1 MSEIRGSDIRGSD
14 AATPLPPLIEVIR
27 RHGLDPKKQLGQNFL
42 LDPRL
47 TAKIARATGS
57 LDGIHVVEIG
67 PGPGGLTRALL
78 DAGAAQV
85 VAVERDDRC
94 VAALGELVA
103 AYPGRLSIRP
113 ADALKTDPASLV
125 PAPRRIVA
133 NLPYNIATPLLI
145 GWLRNITAYDAL
157 GLMFQKEVADR
168 LTAAPRSKAYGRL
181 SILTQWLCEADAVF
195 DIPPGAFYP
204 PPKIT
209 STVVRL
215 VPRRQPLA
223 EARFE
228 DLERVTAAA
237 FGQRRKML
245 RASLKTLGRDTD
257 RLVAT
262 AGVTPTARA
271 EELTVEE
278 FCALARAL
286 SAG

>member
-1 MSEIRGSDIRGSD
+1 MSD
-14 AATPLPPLIEVIR
+14 TPTLPSLMDVIR
-27 RHGLDPKKQLGQNFL
+27 KHGLDPKKNLGQNFL

-47 TAKIARATGS
+47 IDKIARATGP
-57 LDGIHVVEIG
+57 LGGIHVVEVG

-85 VAVERDDRC
+85 VAIERDPRC
-94 VAALGELVA
+94 VAALQDLA
-103 AYPGRLSIRP
+103 AVYPDRLTIR
-113 ADALKTDPASLV
+113 ADDALEVDPAILV
-125 PAPRRIVA
+125 PAPRRIIA

-157 GLMFQKEVADR
+157 GLMFQKEVAQR
-168 LTAAPRSKAYGRL
+168 LTAEPRTKAYGRL
-181 SILTQWLCEADAVF
+181 SVLTQWLAVPDMAF

-209 STVVRL
+209 STVVHL
-215 VPRRQPLA
+215 APRPKPLA
-223 EARFE
+223 EARIE
-228 DLERVTAAA
+228 DLERITAAA

-245 RASLKTLGRDTD
+245 RVSLKTLGVDTD
-257 RLVAT
+257 RLIQL

-271 EELTVEE
+271 EELAIEE

-286 SAG
+286 ATFSERGAVL

>member
-1 MSEIRGSDIRGSD
+1 MSD
-14 AATPLPPLIEVIR
+14 APSLPPLIEVIR
-27 RHGLDPKKQLGQNFL
+27 RHGLDPKKNLGQNFL

-47 TAKIARATGS
+47 TAKIARATGP

-78 DAGAAQV
+78 EAGAAQV
-85 VAVERDDRC
+85 VAIERDRRC
-94 VAALGELVA
+94 VAALQELVA
-103 AYPGRLSIRP
+103 AYPDRLTIQ
-113 ADALKTDPASLV
+113 ADDALEIDPTTLV
-125 PAPRRIVA
+125 PAPRRVIA

-157 GLMFQKEVADR
+157 GLMFQKEVAQR
-168 LTAAPRSKAYGRL
+168 LTAEPRTKAYGRL
-181 SILTQWLCEADAVF
+181 SVLTQWLAIPDMAF

-209 STVVRL
+209 STVVHL
-215 VPRRQPLA
+215 VPRPTPLA
-223 EARFE
+223 EARIE

-245 RASLKTLGRDTD
+245 RVSLKTLGVDTD
-257 RLVAT
+257 RLIT
-262 AGVTPTARA
+262 LAGVTPTARA
-271 EELTVEE
+271 EELAVEE

-286 SAG
+286 ATFSERGAG

>member
-1 MSEIRGSDIRGSD
+1 VSH
-14 AATPLPPLIEVIR
+14 APALPPLIEVIR
-27 RHGLDPKKQLGQNFL
+27 RHGLEPKKKLGQNFL

-47 TAKIARATGS
+47 TAKIARATGP
-57 LDGIHVVEIG
+57 LDGINVVEIG

-78 DAGAAQV
+78 EAGAAQV

-94 VAALGELVA
+94 VAALQELVA
-103 AYPGRLSIRP
+103 AFPGRLTIQP
-113 ADALKTDPASLV
+113 ADALEIDPATLV
-125 PAPRRIVA
+125 PAPRRIIA
-133 NLPYNIATPLLI
+133 NLPYNVATPLLI
-145 GWLRNITAYDAL
+145 GWLRNATAFDAF
-157 GLMFQKEVADR
+157 GLMFQKEVAQR

-181 SILTQWLCEADAVF
+181 SVLTQWLAEADMAF

-209 STVVRL
+209 STVVQL
-215 VPRRQPLA
+215 IPRAKPLA
-223 EARFE
+223 EARIE

-245 RASLKTLGRDTD
+245 RASLKTLGVDTD
-257 RLVAT
+257 GLIAE

-271 EELTVEE
+271 EELSVEE

-286 SAG
+286 PQ

>member
-1 MSEIRGSDIRGSD
+1 VSD
-14 AATPLPPLIEVIR
+14 APELPPLIEIIR
-27 RHGLDPKKQLGQNFL
+27 RHGLDPKKNLGQNFL

-47 TAKIARATGS
+47 TARIARATGP

-78 DAGAAQV
+78 EAGAAQV
-85 VAVERDDRC
+85 VAIERDHRC
-94 VAALGELVA
+94 VAALQELVA
-103 AYPGRLSIRP
+103 VYPDRLTIQ
-113 ADALKTDPASLV
+113 ADDALEIDPTALV
-125 PAPRRIVA
+125 PAPRRIIA

-157 GLMFQKEVADR
+157 GLMFQKEVAQR
-168 LTAAPRSKAYGRL
+168 LTAEPRTKAYGRL
-181 SILTQWLCEADAVF
+181 SVLTQWLAVPDMAF

-209 STVVRL
+209 STVVHL
-215 VPRRQPLA
+215 VPRPQPLA
-223 EARFE
+223 EARIE

-245 RASLKTLGRDTD
+245 RVSLKTLGVDTD
-257 RLVAT
+257 RLMT
-262 AGVTPTARA
+262 LAGVTPTARA
-271 EELTVEE
+271 EELAVEE

-286 SAG
+286 ATFSERGAGISAG

>member
-1 MSEIRGSDIRGSD
+1 VSD
-14 AATPLPPLIEVIR
+14 APSLPPLIEVIR
-27 RHGLDPKKQLGQNFL
+27 RHGLDPKKNLGQNFL

-47 TAKIARATGS
+47 TAKIARATGP

-78 DAGAAQV
+78 EAGAAQV
-85 VAVERDDRC
+85 VAIERDRRC
-94 VAALGELVA
+94 VAALQELVA
-103 AYPGRLSIRP
+103 AYPGRLTIQ
-113 ADALKTDPASLV
+113 ADDALEIDPTTLV
-125 PAPRRIVA
+125 PAPRRVIA

-157 GLMFQKEVADR
+157 GLMFQKEVAQR
-168 LTAAPRSKAYGRL
+168 LTAEPRTKAYGRL
-181 SILTQWLCEADAVF
+181 SVLTQWLAIPDMAF

-209 STVVRL
+209 STVVHL
-215 VPRRQPLA
+215 VPRPTPLA
-223 EARFE
+223 EARIE

-245 RASLKTLGRDTD
+245 RVSLKTLGVDTD
-257 RLVAT
+257 RLIT
-262 AGVTPTARA
+262 LAGVTPTARA
-271 EELTVEE
+271 EELAVEE

-286 SAG
+286 ATFSERGATL

>member
-1 MSEIRGSDIRGSD
+1 MSDIRGSDIRGSD

-113 ADALKTDPASLV
+113 ADALETDPASLV

-257 RLVAT
+257 RLIAT